1 MPRSRP
7 RPSRTVIAALV
18 VGAGA
23 AGFGAVSAAAGA
35 VTVTQLPLQRG
46 ELVGFHP
53 TARAIL
59 VPTAAGFAGKLGQP
73 AEGARLRSAGFRKA
87 GFEQLAGPAKA
98 VAFSYVIQ
106 FRDAAAARNEVRR
119 TYRRDLADKSGV
131 PRAVSVAGIPGA
143 VGLAVDIKNTSTDLS
158 YVTFADGSN
167 YYYSAIFGVGA
178 QKAPTVAK
186 ILAAARAQYKRVHGQ
201 AAAARG

>member
-23 AGFGAVSAAAGA
+23 AGFGAVSAATGA
-35 VTVTQLPLQRG
+35 VTVTQLPLQPG
-46 ELVGFHP
+46 ELAGFHTSAP
-53 TARAIL
+53 AIL
-59 VPTAAGFAGKLGQP
+59 VPTAAGFATKLGEP